1 MTTINNI
8 YLKPPDLG
16 PEASSGFQSG
26 PRTASRPYT
35 RGNRHSSA
43 VNGGGFQNT
52 IKSDEERL
60 PFVSNLRE
68 SDETTND

>member
-1 MTTINNI
+1 MATINDI
-8 YLKPPDLG
+8 YPKPPDLG

-35 RGNRHSSA
+35 RDNRRSEA
-43 VNGGGFQNT
+43 VNGGGFQTT
-52 IKSDEERL
+52 IKRDDERL
-60 PFVSNLRE
+60 FVSNLRE